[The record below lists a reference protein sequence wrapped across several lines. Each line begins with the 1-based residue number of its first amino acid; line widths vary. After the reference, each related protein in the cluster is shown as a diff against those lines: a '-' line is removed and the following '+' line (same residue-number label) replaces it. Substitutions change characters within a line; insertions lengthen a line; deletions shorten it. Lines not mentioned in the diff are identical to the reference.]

1 MQYKFLLAVIAI
13 ASLSNIPVTKKDG
26 PKQSSLPLIGTWK
39 LISGT
44 TITKKD
50 TVVTDYTKNQ
60 KMIKIINKTHFSFL
74 RHDLSNGKGADSAY
88 ESGAGT
94 YTLSGNKYTEY
105 LEYCNYREWE
115 GKKFEFTISIKN
127 DTLTQRGLEK
137 VEEAGVNREIIER
150 YARITK

>member
-1 MQYKFLLAVIAI
+1 MQFKLVVFSIAMLAMSA
-13 ASLSNIPVTKKDG
+13 NKKDD
-26 PKQSSLPLIGTWK
+26 PKQSALPLIGTWK

-60 KMIKIINKTHFSFL
+60 KMIKIINKTHFAFL
-74 RHDLSNGKGADSAY
+74 RHDLESGKTKDSAY

-94 YTLSGNKYTEY
+94 YTLSGNHYTEY

-115 GKKFEFTISIKN
+115 GKKFSFTISIKN

-137 VEEAGVNREIIER
+137 VEEANINREIIER
-150 YARITK
+150 YVRIKK